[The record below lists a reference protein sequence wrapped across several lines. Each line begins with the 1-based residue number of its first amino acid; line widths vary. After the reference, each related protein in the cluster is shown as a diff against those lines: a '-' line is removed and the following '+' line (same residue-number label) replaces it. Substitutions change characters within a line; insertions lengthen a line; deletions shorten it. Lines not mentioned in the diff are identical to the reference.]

1 MLKTDT
7 IWAGFE
13 SSVGLFGLL
22 FETESWLV
30 NHAGLTLAVVLL
42 PLPPAR
48 ILPHKDFS
56 WASEVAQQVKVLAV
70 QM

>member
-1 MLKTDT
+1 MLKTDR

-13 SSVGLFGLL
+13 SSVGFFGLL

-48 ILPHKDFS
+48 ILHHKDFA

-70 QM
+70 RT